1 MRDSDD
7 LSQFSVSSQAEQ
19 ERTAALS
26 GVPDQIELW
35 FEIVTLMEEA
45 RTTLTGEL
53 NATLLLASNRPS
65 PTKESLFGMPTEV
78 RMAPA
83 RPVADPLSEARGR
96 LILKLSALK
105 TLLYAALSDV
115 EAGCLYAAMVFF
127 IDEQILREPV
137 ARTWP
142 LLQQELFDFTDG
154 GERFFDLVDQR
165 LATAQTAPVVFEVL
179 YYLLADYGKHKG
191 FQGRYASHL
200 EQIAQYR
207 RRLQERINA
216 PTPAPRRTATRRG
229 PEKNRLTAGLSEPP
243 LRPIAYYGL
252 AALAL
257 LLIGLLTVW
266 LSDVPDLGASRTRTA
281 VDTEATE

>member
-1 MRDSDD
+1 MRDNDD
-7 LSQFSVSSQAEQ
+7 LSQFSLGPQAEQ

-26 GVPDQIELW
+26 GVPDSIELW
-35 FEIVTLMEEA
+35 FEVVTLVEEA

-53 NATLLLASNRPS
+53 NATLLLNANKPS

-78 RMAPA
+78 RLAPA
-83 RPVADPLSEARGR
+83 RPVANPLSEARGR
-96 LILKLSALK
+96 LLFRLGGLK
-105 TLLYAALSDV
+105 TLLYAMLSDV

-127 IDEQILREPV
+127 IDEQVLREPV

-142 LLQQELFDFTDG
+142 LLQLEIFDFTDG

-179 YYLLADYGKHKG
+179 YYLLSDYGKHKG

-216 PTPAPRRTATRRG
+216 PTPTPRRTTTRRG
-229 PEKNRLTAGLSEPP
+229 TDKGRLTTGLVAQP
-243 LRPIAYYGL
+243 LRPIAYYGM

-257 LLIGLLTVW
+257 LVIALLTVW

-281 VDTEATE
+281 TDTEAAE